1 MVSLGKS
8 IVYAAVPDTCSRMS
22 SSRATP
28 LYRLPTNGVYRVKSC
43 EAALTKSIK
52 SLWLLAVGVTEG
64 GRMLVGKVM
73 TNSKQRL
80 LVTVEDRKGAK
91 VVDLRSYQIL
101 TDGELMPTAE
111 GISFAPEKVDV
122 VIDLLREA
130 QRKISGL

>member
-1 MVSLGKS
+1 
-8 IVYAAVPDTCSRMS
+8 
-22 SSRATP
+22 
-28 LYRLPTNGVYRVKSC
+28 
-43 EAALTKSIK
+43 
-52 SLWLLAVGVTEG
+52 
-64 GRMLVGKVM
+64 MLVGKVM

-111 GISFAPEKVDV
+111 GISLAPEKVDV

-130 QRKISGL
+130 QKKISGL

>member
-1 MVSLGKS
+1 M
-8 IVYAAVPDTCSRMS
+8 
-22 SSRATP
+22 
-28 LYRLPTNGVYRVKSC
+28 
-43 EAALTKSIK
+43 
-52 SLWLLAVGVTEG
+52 AVGVTEG